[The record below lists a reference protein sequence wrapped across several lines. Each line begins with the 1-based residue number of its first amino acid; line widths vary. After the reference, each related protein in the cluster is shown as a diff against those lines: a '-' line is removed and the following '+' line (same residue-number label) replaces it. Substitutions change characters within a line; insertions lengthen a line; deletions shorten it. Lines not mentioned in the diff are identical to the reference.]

1 VFATDAPYTVKHIKI
16 ETDNKPKRGDGR
28 RSATLSGDKR
38 GRHVSD
44 RIPDGLTS
52 DIAMSATIR
61 AAAPHQMYRKKG
73 GMAVAI
79 ETSDIREKKRMRK
92 IGNTIVFV
100 VDSSASMGVSQR
112 MKETKAA
119 IFSLL
124 IDAYQKR
131 DKVGLV
137 VFKQNNAELIL
148 PPTSSVELAKKL
160 LEHIPTGGKSP
171 LNHGLM
177 TGLQCVML
185 ELKKHKHCKPLLVL
199 ISDGRINVSINKD
212 MKPIDEANQIA
223 SQIKSKQINA
233 LVIDTEKDFL
243 RLGKLREIADAMGA
257 KYLKIEDLKAETIVK
272 AVR

>member
-1 VFATDAPYTVKHIKI
+1 MFAPDEPYAVKHIKI
-16 ETDNKPKRGDGR
+16 ETDNKARRGDGR
-28 RSATLSGDKR
+28 RSAVLSRDKR
-38 GRHVSD
+38 GRYVAD
-44 RIPDGLTS
+44 RIPDKLTS
-52 DIAMSATIR
+52 DIALSATIR
-61 AAAPHQMYRKKG
+61 AAAPHQKYREKG
-73 GMAVAI
+73 DMAVAI

-131 DKVGLV
+131 DKVALV

-160 LEHIPTGGKSP
+160 LEYIPTGGKSP

-177 TGLQCVML
+177 TGLQCVMS
-185 ELKKHKHCKPLLVL
+185 ELKKHKDCKPLLVL

-212 MKPIDEANQIA
+212 MKPMDEANQIA
-223 SQIKSKQINA
+223 LQIKSKQINA

-243 RLGKLREIADAMGA
+243 RLGKLREIAEIMGA
-257 KYLKIEDLKAETIVK
+257 KYLKIDDLKAEAIVK